1 MDTLQISGKWYIST
15 GRAAKEHGY
24 HADYIGQLI
33 RSGQIKGQKVG
44 RSWYVLADSLTDYF
58 ENNKSTKKVLKSKK
72 DNNRTVTVHAKED
85 ATHISAPI
93 KEDRAADLS
102 KVESAKE
109 RVPVMQSA
117 SIVSTLKPLIKTEK
131 IPATETKLMT
141 YIQDSNEQNDEK
153 SIVPIEK
160 SSDDEPATPIHI
172 KTLSGFSSRFADP
185 KQIDPLP
192 IVPRVTGGMIR
203 TMPASPATQ
212 AVSAVSQGVGVTVS
226 RPAEVNIKSSLRT
239 THRPLWHY
247 IFMFFAG
254 AVLFIVASN
263 INI

>member
-72 DNNRTVTVHAKED
+72 DSNRTVTVRTKEE
-85 ATHISAPI
+85 ARHISAPI
-93 KEDRAADLS
+93 KEGKVADLA
-102 KVESAKE
+102 KVEFVKE
-109 RVPVMQSA
+109 RTPVMQSVP
-117 SIVSTLKPLIKTEK
+117 IVSTLKPLIKTEK
-131 IPATETKLMT
+131 IPATETKLLT

-153 SIVPIEK
+153 SIAIIEK
-160 SSDDEPATPIHI
+160 SPDDEYVTPIHI
-172 KTLSGFSSRFADP
+172 KTLGGSSSGLADQ
-185 KQIDPLP
+185 KQIDQLP
-192 IVPRVTGGMIR
+192 IVPRVTGGVIR
-203 TMPASPATQ
+203 VMPAISATR
-212 AVSAVSQGVGVTVS
+212 AVSAVSQGVGVTMS

-239 THRPLWHY
+239 TRRPLWHY
-247 IFMFFAG
+247 ISMFFAG

-263 INI
+263 IKI